1 MEALYTAEALATG
14 SGRNGHVTTHE
25 GRLDLD
31 LAIPKE
37 MGGSGNG
44 ANPEQLFA
52 AGFSACFHS
61 ALQSVARAQKVSI
74 ADSSVGA
81 RVQIGANGQGGYG
94 LAVQLEVLLPGLPTS
109 KHRPLR
115 MLPTR
120 CARTRTRR
128 AATSTSPS
136 RSRTTDARPHPP
148 HLRSRRRRTGRRGV
162 PSPEPGPGQVR
173 LRILLSPIHNHD
185 IWTIR
190 GTYGFKP
197 ELPAASGTEAVGVV
211 DALGDGVENLTIG
224 QRVATGG
231 TFGTWAEYVVTKAA
245 GLIPVPD
252 AVADESAAQLIS
264 MPFSAI
270 SLLEFL
276 TVQEG
281 DWIVQNAANG
291 AVGRMLAQLGK
302 ARGVNVLGLVRRT
315 AGVEE
320 LRAQGIENVIATDQD
335 DWREQAEKIT
345 GSAPISA
352 GVDSVGGAASGD
364 VLSLLA
370 ENGTLVA
377 FGAMNSP

>member
-1 MEALYTAEALATG
+1 MRALIHHTFGPAED
-14 SGRNGHVTTHE
+14 V
-25 GRLDLD
+25 
-31 LAIPKE
+31 
-37 MGGSGNG
+37 
-44 ANPEQLFA
+44 
-52 AGFSACFHS
+52 
-61 ALQSVARAQKVSI
+61 
-74 ADSSVGA
+74 
-81 RVQIGANGQGGYG
+81 
-94 LAVQLEVLLPGLPTS
+94 LAVEEC
-109 KHRPLR
+109 PL
-115 MLPTR
+115 
-120 CARTRTRR
+120 
-128 AATSTSPS
+128 
-136 RSRTTDARPHPP
+136 
-148 HLRSRRRRTGRRGV
+148 
-162 PSPEPGPGQVR
+162 PEPGPGQVR

-377 FGAMNSP
+377 FGAMNSPVMEISSGDVIFKQATVKGFWGSEVSQTMDATTRGALFGELIQRVGDGTLTLPVAGIFDAADARDAVRANSTPGRVGKVLLKF